1 MTLPLLWRRVSVKQK
16 LRAIIMLTVA
26 AALLLAAGRGRT
38 GRALNLE
45 LAHNRV
51 HFQINPNAAE
61 LAGIVHGGAQ

>member
-1 MTLPLLWRRVSVKQK
+1 MFLARASFRFLP
-16 LRAIIMLTVA
+16 
-26 AALLLAAGRGRT
+26 LLLAAGRGRT